1 MNSAPGAAVPALA
14 GAQGASIGR
23 KKYMTFEL
31 PQRRRCHDHLLNSLS
46 FLDMFGMVFV
56 GRDGHGM
63 T

>member
-1 MNSAPGAAVPALA
+1 
-14 GAQGASIGR
+14 
-23 KKYMTFEL
+23 MTFEL